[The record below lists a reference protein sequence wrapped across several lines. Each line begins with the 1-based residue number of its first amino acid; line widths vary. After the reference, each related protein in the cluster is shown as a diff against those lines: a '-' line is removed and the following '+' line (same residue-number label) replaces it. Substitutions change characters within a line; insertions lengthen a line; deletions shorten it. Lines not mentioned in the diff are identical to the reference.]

1 MTLKELQNTL
11 DKDPYVLSTE
21 ANKLNG
27 TLSLMIERGDGEP
40 EHHKIKAGN
49 SFGDLSDWING
60 ISAISI
66 NAVRKFC
73 NEHSSK
79 DRDAFDIDVYL
90 TKKRQLGELQ
100 QKLRSNTLASLYR
113 ARLYQMFASYNDSA
127 ELPTSEFQAILIEDQ
142 EMIAAIDDLTSVGGD
157 PKAVFNS
164 VMDEMKSQGWDLES
178 YLAPRRAMT
187 VVFKHPL
194 FDKPEDD

>member
-1 MTLKELQNTL
+1 MTLEELKNTL

-66 NAVRKFC
+66 NAVREFC
-73 NEHSSK
+73 NEHSS
-79 DRDAFDIDVYL
+79 DIHDTFDVDTYL
-90 TKKRQLGELQ
+90 KKKRQLGELQ
-100 QKLRSNTLASLYR
+100 QKLRSKTLASLYR
-113 ARLYQMFASYNDSA
+113 ARLYQMFASYKDSV
-127 ELPTSEFQAILIEDQ
+127 ELPTSDIQALMIEDQ
-142 EMIAAIDDLTSVGGD
+142 EMIVAIDDLTSVGGD

-164 VMDEMKSQGWDLES
+164 VVDEMKSQGWDLEAN
-178 YLAPRRAMT
+178 LAPRRAMT

>member
-1 MTLKELQNTL
+1 MTLEELQNTL

-27 TLSLMIERGDGEP
+27 TLSLMIEHGDGEP
-40 EHHKIKAGN
+40 EHHEIKAGN
-49 SFGDLSDWING
+49 SFADLSDWINS

-100 QKLRSNTLASLYR
+100 QKLRSKTLASLYR
-113 ARLYQMFASYNDSA
+113 ARLYQMFASYNDSV
-127 ELPTSEFQAILIEDQ
+127 ELPTSEIQARMIEDQ

-164 VMDEMKSQGWDLES
+164 VMDEMKSQGWNLEAN
-178 YLAPRRAMT
+178 LAPRRAMT
-187 VVFKHPL
+187 VMLKHPL
-194 FDKPEDD
+194 FDTEGD